1 MGRCETA
8 TASIG
13 IKILL
18 SDLILQI
25 NENNVT
31 LIKEMLYY
39 GFIEDDND
47 YFNEI
52 YSRIIGET
60 ERTFGKNE
68 LPENCLDI
76 KEYLINE
83 FTNNGSYHKSHGESI
98 VKPTLDKGCLFD
110 KYLLVPVKRLLSID
124 RWGYDR
130 DETNSIS
137 TPIDFDL
144 SINTDKYKEI
154 EKTEIVLILGQ
165 HAG

>member
-18 SDLILQI
+18 SSLILQI
-25 NENNVT
+25 KKTNFT
-31 LIKEMLYY
+31 LIKEMLCY

-52 YSRIIGET
+52 YSKIIG
-60 ERTFGKNE
+60 RNK
-68 LPENCLDI
+68 LSENYLDT
-76 KEYLINE
+76 KKYLIDE
-83 FTNNGSYHKSHGESI
+83 FTNNGSYYKVHGNSSVI
-98 VKPTLDKGCLFD
+98 PTLDKGCLFD
-110 KYLLVPVKRLLSID
+110 KYLLVPVKRILSLD

-130 DETNSIS
+130 DGTNSIS
-137 TPIDFDL
+137 RPIDFDL
-144 SINTDKYKEI
+144 SINTDKYNEI
-154 EKTEIVLILGQ
+154 KKTETVLILGQ

>member
-52 YSRIIGET
+52 YSRIIGE
-60 ERTFGKNE
+60 NE
-68 LPENCLDI
+68 LPENSLHL

-110 KYLLVPVKRLLSID
+110 KYLLVPVKRLLSMD

-130 DETNSIS
+130 DATNSIS
-137 TPIDFDL
+137 RPIDFDL
-144 SINTDKYKEI
+144 SINTDKYNEI
-154 EKTEIVLILGQ
+154 EKTEIVLIVGQ

>member
-8 TASIG
+8 TTSIG

-18 SDLILQI
+18 SNLVLQI
-25 NENNVT
+25 NENNIT

-52 YSRIIGET
+52 YSRIIGEN
-60 ERTFGKNE
+60 ERMFCHNE
-68 LPENCLDI
+68 LPENILHLKD
-76 KEYLINE
+76 YLINE
-83 FTNNGSYHKSHGESI
+83 FTNNGSYHKSHGNSI

-110 KYLLVPVKRLLSID
+110 KYLLVPVKTLLSTD

-130 DETNSIS
+130 DETNSS
-137 TPIDFDL
+137 SRPIDFDL
-144 SINTDKYKEI
+144 SINTDKYNEI
-154 EKTEIVLILGQ
+154 DKTEIVLILSQ